1 MTKKSNNSK
10 EKFVP
15 LEEAFKLPP
24 SLEEFQKEVESQHS
38 ENSETTEAKKGE
50 PQEATI
56 EFEVKF
62 VNLPKKRS
70 KKIVLIS

>member
-10 EKFVP
+10 KKWLS
-15 LEEAFKLPP
+15 LEEIFDLPS

-38 ENSETTEAKKGE
+38 ESSETTEAKE
-50 PQEATI
+50 EEQPEDMET
-56 EFEVKF
+56 FEVRF

-70 KKIVLIS
+70 KK

>member
-10 EKFVP
+10 KKWLS
-15 LEEAFKLPP
+15 LEEVFDLPS

-38 ENSETTEAKKGE
+38 ESSETTEAKKGE
-50 PQEATI
+50 PQEATL
-56 EFEVKF
+56 EFEVRF

-70 KKIVLIS
+70 KK

>member
-38 ENSETTEAKKGE
+38 ENSETMGKKRAE
-50 PQEATI
+50 QQEATI

-62 VNLPKKRS
+62 VNLPKKKS
-70 KKIVLIS
+70 KK